1 MARSCSSAGWLCRM
15 LSSTAAMVP
24 VSATVAAGSWASA
37 AWATGEEGLPQAG
50 GFGEW
55 ASVIAGRTLRTG
67 HRAGPHKCLCDRVK
81 EHGAGGPAGRAWEP
95 TPG

>member
-37 AWATGEEGLPQAG
+37 AWAPREEGLPQAG
-50 GFGEW
+50 GFGEGGLHDC
-55 ASVIAGRTLRTG
+55 GRTLRS
-67 HRAGPHKCLCDRVK
+67 REDAEV
-81 EHGAGGPAGRAWEP
+81 GGGRTLRSGEDAEVR
-95 TPG
+95 GGR